1 MKNKDFRVSR
11 SCFIC
16 PYRKQAHE
24 DIKLTN
30 TDAIIFRWR
39 CVVWGRVIDCISRAD
54 ALEELRRQCT
64 IEVAFARH
72 SRPLTMAEYFAL
84 DLRYEFTIDE
94 ERGEAYCNGKKYGNI
109 AQI

>member
-1 MKNKDFRVSR
+1 MKNKDFKVSR

-16 PYRKQAHE
+16 PYRAQAHDRE
-24 DIKLTN
+24 QFADERE
-30 TDAIIFRWR
+30 IIFRWR
-39 CVVWGRVIDCISRAD
+39 CVVWGRAIDCLSRAD

-72 SRPLTMAEYFAL
+72 SRPLTMAEYLVL
-84 DLRYEFTIDE
+84 DLKYRFTIDE